1 MVQPN
6 LPSFPPS
13 SLPPFLLDEITSRP
27 LHPAQL
33 SIRNIHGDIDRL
45 SNLTRPIIDPS
56 LRLHSFR
63 DRIICYRAI
72 SRPDSS
78 RPVSLNHRFAISS
91 VSRREKFLS
100 SSFLNRVESIEI
112 CLLVAKLTVRRMYV
126 LKIFGVDNE
135 ASFESERNVWY
146 G

>member
-27 LHPAQL
+27 LHPAEL

-78 RPVSLNHRFAISS
+78 RQP
-91 VSRREKFLS
+91 E
-100 SSFLNRVESIEI
+100 SSFRDIIRFSSREVSFFFVFKPSREYRNLSTRRKINGATDVRIENFWS
-112 CLLVAKLTVRRMYV
+112 R
-126 LKIFGVDNE
+126 
-135 ASFESERNVWY
+135 
-146 G
+146 

>member
-13 SLPPFLLDEITSRP
+13 PLPPFLLDEITSRP

-45 SNLTRPIIDPS
+45 SNLTRPIIDP
-56 LRLHSFR
+56 SFR

-100 SSFLNRVESIEI
+100 SSFLNRVSIEI
-112 CLLVAKLTVRRMYV
+112 YLSIYRRKINGATDVRIENFWSR
-126 LKIFGVDNE
+126 
-135 ASFESERNVWY
+135 
-146 G
+146 